1 MQCLLLCG
9 LKWWCPP
16 IGHTGGDAADPF
28 WTPSGLVSGN
38 TPFFFFSTSNQNWW
52 NPQHFVAPDHGPNI
66 PWVANIPHLP
76 VTSLSPDI
84 FSKDVSTLVPGLL
97 LGFGLSETLTSRNF
111 LKACKENAGKAAG
124 ISVHGRSVVLS
135 RAALLSLFSVTTKQD
150 TRDGLYG
157 SRPSRWLSHLLPSLP
172 LKSVCR
178 NPQDGQGLLS
188 PCFSGLL

>member
-1 MQCLLLCG
+1 MLQTHSGLLLG
-9 LKWWCPP
+9 WSVETL
-16 IGHTGGDAADPF
+16 
-28 WTPSGLVSGN
+28 L
-38 TPFFFFSTSNQNWW
+38 FFFSTSNQNWW

-97 LGFGLSETLTSRNF
+97 LGFGLSETLTSLDF

-124 ISVHGRSVVLS
+124 VSVHGRSVVLS

-150 TRDGLYG
+150 TRDGLNG